1 MRHRSI
7 ITAVL
12 VSGALAA
19 VPSAASAQ
27 DLRSPDARDQSRQ
40 APAGA
45 DLRSPD
51 ARVVGDGAAAPAA
64 ANRRGADVTDLWGS
78 PIGRVY
84 ADTVVAPEDSPVA
97 APAVIAEPD
106 GFDVRD
112 AFVGALAALGLAGAG
127 VVLTGV
133 RRRRVTAAIGG

>member
-7 ITAVL
+7 ITAVV
-12 VSGALAA
+12 VSGALATM
-19 VPSAASAQ
+19 PTGASAQ
-27 DLRSPDARDQSRQ
+27 DLRSPDARDNARQ
-40 APAGA
+40 PSAGF

-64 ANRRGADVTDLWGS
+64 ADRRGPDVTDVWGS

-84 ADTVVAPEDSPVA
+84 ADTLVAPEDAPVA

-112 AFVGALAALGLAGAG
+112 AFIGALAALALAGAG
-127 VVLTGV
+127 VALTGV
-133 RRRRVTAAIGG
+133 RRRRVVGAIGG